1 MSLPSDDPRP
11 PYLLAADKLR
21 AEITGGHLE
30 PGARLP
36 SSRELKDTLGI
47 ANATVHAALRVLR
60 DEGLIYS
67 VHGRGNYVS
76 DPKQQPA
83 VDPISE
89 LADEFTGEFKIG
101 YTPPTWYTAYKQ
113 SVESDSATASPRGE
127 GSAAQ
132 TASLTDILLSVR
144 EQLRQVTG
152 QVGELKQ
159 QVAGLESKVARL
171 ENPDAS

>member
-21 AEITGGHLE
+21 AEISQGHLK
-30 PGARLP
+30 PGDRLP

-60 DEGLIYS
+60 EEGLIYS

-76 DPKQQPA
+76 DPKQQPS

-89 LADEFTGEFKIG
+89 LAEEFSGEFAIT
-101 YTPPTWYTAYKQ
+101 YTPPTWYTAYKE
-113 SVESDSATASPRGE
+113 SVESDSAAASARGE
-127 GSAAQ
+127 GSTAQ
-132 TASLTDILLSVR
+132 TASLTDILLGLR

-159 QVAGLESKVARL
+159 QVSGLESKVARL
-171 ENPDAS
+171 ENPGAN